1 MGHIQAVPQPG
12 GSRANGVWTGNT
24 RNILM
29 IGGSLPE
36 PSHDQA
42 RQPQHN
48 RFEEQ
53 DNKFTRPPAKP
64 SVALYDPKNPVLGK
78 SGPITTTQAAAMV
91 TANAGENEARG
102 PTMAHPGDSVD
113 QPTLL
118 VARLEQLVVGEHSA
132 GSGASTT

>member
-1 MGHIQAVPQPG
+1 
-12 GSRANGVWTGNT
+12 
-24 RNILM
+24 M

-64 SVALYDPKNPVLGK
+64 SVTLYDPKNPVLGK
-78 SGPITTTQAAAMV
+78 SGPNAATQA
-91 TANAGENEARG
+91 ANAGENEARG
-102 PTMAHPGDSVD
+102 PAIAHQGDSID
-113 QPTLL
+113 QSTLL
-118 VARLEQLVVGEHSA
+118 VARLEQLAVGEHSA